1 MRKLICDEK
10 ALRRLMLLMLIGL
23 SIKYIFVDFGIDA
36 EFQISMSYR
45 LAKGDLMFREMWEA
59 YQMSAFLCA
68 FFIKIYLFLFQ
79 STTGIVL
86 YLQVIGVLIDVGIA
100 FLLYKT
106 VRKYMNCP
114 NTAFAMAWLFVVVSP
129 KDVPLPEYANM
140 ELWFSMLLCI
150 TLFVYFQTGQKGMLV
165 LSALCLCAAVLSY
178 PSCLLLA
185 AGAGCLFFRQ
195 RDKKNF
201 LIFLSVCAATG
212 LLYLALT
219 LSQLS
224 GNEFL
229 IFFENMLAIETSHAI
244 SLGAKLLAYLK
255 DALKIALL
263 FGSAYLLSYLLVHKV
278 IGEKLAEDRKTRKLL
293 VDLFFYLLILAVSL
307 YATFAWVAHTRY
319 GYSVLF
325 LGIIV
330 IGMRHGKELR
340 ESQYDFYIIG
350 TVISLLNF
358 LATLL
363 LTDLQLIGSVP
374 YLLIAAVV
382 ALLPIAEALKAA
394 DGNHILTAL
403 KKAALLCTVALLV
416 FRNAYIIRPMYL
428 QTNTIFDVGGVVKEG
443 PAVGIFST
451 YMGPYMQNE
460 TIKEWQEYIPDGSN
474 VYLIGDPLDTLAYLY
489 SDTNV
494 AAPSTVC
501 TPGYNENILKYWEMN
516 PHKYPDVIVASC
528 WYGELNSA
536 LAENEWIMNWLEE
549 EFQPAYSIDGKYWR
563 YYFR

>member
-106 VRKYMNCP
+106 VRKYMNCL

-330 IGMRHGKELR
+330 IGMRHRKELR